1 MNEVICAIEGRRSI
15 RSYRT
20 DPVPEEKLEAVVKA
34 GLMAPSAMNQQSWH
48 FVVISGKGAERYR
61 TYCIEKLGRDPYY
74 GAPAMILVFG
84 KKDAI
89 APVCDGSL
97 AIGNL
102 LLAAKALGL
111 GSCWIHRARQEFESA
126 EGKALMK
133 KWGVSENYAGIG
145 HCILGYA
152 AQEPAPAKP
161 RKADFIVRV

>member
-111 GSCWIHRARQEFESA
+111 GSCLKRRPLRRSGAFLRDTGRWGRWRWASRQEKHRRQSPEKRERSP
-126 EGKALMK
+126 GSQ
-133 KWGVSENYAGIG
+133 SE
-145 HCILGYA
+145 
-152 AQEPAPAKP
+152 
-161 RKADFIVRV
+161 

>member
-61 TYCIEKLGRDPYY
+61 TYCMEKLGRDPYY

-111 GSCWIHRARQEFESA
+111 GSCWIHCVNDLFKEEAAAA
-126 EGKALMK
+126 E
-133 KWGVSENYAGIG
+133 WGVPAGYRPVG
-145 HCILGYA
+145 SVALGF
-152 AQEPAPAKP
+152 PAGEAPAAKP
-161 RKADFIVRV
+161 RKEGTVTQITE

>member
-74 GAPAMILVFG
+74 GAPAVILVFG

-111 GSCWIHRARQEFESA
+111 GSCWIHCVNDLFKEEAAAA
-126 EGKALMK
+126 E
-133 KWGVSENYAGIG
+133 WGVPAGYRPVG
-145 HCILGYA
+145 SVALGF
-152 AQEPAPAKP
+152 PAGEAPAAKP
-161 RKADFIVRV
+161 RKEGTVTRITE

>member
-61 TYCIEKLGRDPYY
+61 TYCIEKLGRDPYD

-111 GSCWIHRARQEFESA
+111 GSCWIHCVNDLFKEEAAAA
-126 EGKALMK
+126 E
-133 KWGVSENYAGIG
+133 WGVPAGYRPVG
-145 HCILGYA
+145 SVALGF
-152 AQEPAPAKP
+152 PAGEAPAAKP
-161 RKADFIVRV
+161 RKEGTVTRITE

>member
-20 DPVPEEKLEAVVKA
+20 NPVPEEKLEAVVKA

-61 TYCIEKLGRDPYY
+61 TYCMEKLGRDPYY

-111 GSCWIHRARQEFESA
+111 GSCWIHCVNDLFKEEAAAA
-126 EGKALMK
+126 E
-133 KWGVSENYAGIG
+133 WGVPAGYRPVG
-145 HCILGYA
+145 SVALGF
-152 AQEPAPAKP
+152 PAGEAPAAKP
-161 RKADFIVRV
+161 RKEGTVTRITE

>member
-111 GSCWIHRARQEFESA
+111 GSCWIHCVNDLFKEEAAAA
-126 EGKALMK
+126 E
-133 KWGVSENYAGIG
+133 WGVPAGYRPVG
-145 HCILGYA
+145 SVALGF
-152 AQEPAPAKP
+152 PAGEAPAAKP
-161 RKADFIVRV
+161 RKEGPVTRITE

>member
-111 GSCWIHRARQEFESA
+111 GSCWIHCVNDLFKEEAVAA
-126 EGKALMK
+126 E
-133 KWGVSENYAGIG
+133 WGVPAGYRPVG
-145 HCILGYA
+145 SVALGF
-152 AQEPAPAKP
+152 PAGEAPAAKP
-161 RKADFIVRV
+161 RKEGTVTRITE

>member
-111 GSCWIHRARQEFESA
+111 GSCWIHCVNDLFKEEAAAA
-126 EGKALMK
+126 E
-133 KWGVSENYAGIG
+133 WGVPAGYRPVG
-145 HCILGYA
+145 SVALGF
-152 AQEPAPAKP
+152 PAGEAPAAKP
-161 RKADFIVRV
+161 RPEGTVTRITE

>member
-15 RSYRT
+15 RNYRT

-102 LLAAKALGL
+102 LLTAKALGL
-111 GSCWIHRARQEFESA
+111 GSCWIHCVNDLFKEEAAAA
-126 EGKALMK
+126 E
-133 KWGVSENYAGIG
+133 WGVPAGYRPVG
-145 HCILGYA
+145 SVALGF
-152 AQEPAPAKP
+152 PAGEAPAAKP
-161 RKADFIVRV
+161 RKEGTVTRITK

>member
-74 GAPAMILVFG
+74 GAPAMVLVFG

-111 GSCWIHRARQEFESA
+111 GSCWIHCVNDLFKEEAAAA
-126 EGKALMK
+126 E
-133 KWGVSENYAGIG
+133 WGVPAGYRPVG
-145 HCILGYA
+145 SVALGF
-152 AQEPAPAKP
+152 PAGEAPAAKP
-161 RKADFIVRV
+161 RKEGTVTRITE

>member
-48 FVVISGKGAERYR
+48 FVVISGKGTERYR

-111 GSCWIHRARQEFESA
+111 GSCWIHCVNDLFKEEAAAA
-126 EGKALMK
+126 E
-133 KWGVSENYAGIG
+133 WGVPAGYRPVG
-145 HCILGYA
+145 SVALGF
-152 AQEPAPAKP
+152 PAGEAPAAKP
-161 RKADFIVRV
+161 RKEGTVTRITE

>member
-1 MNEVICAIEGRRSI
+1 MNEVICTIEGRRSI

-111 GSCWIHRARQEFESA
+111 GSCWIHCVNDLFKEEAAAA
-126 EGKALMK
+126 E
-133 KWGVSENYAGIG
+133 WGVPAGYRPVG
-145 HCILGYA
+145 SVALGF
-152 AQEPAPAKP
+152 PAGEAPAAKP
-161 RKADFIVRV
+161 RKEGTVTRITE

>member
-111 GSCWIHRARQEFESA
+111 GSCWIHCVNDLFKEEVAAA
-126 EGKALMK
+126 E
-133 KWGVSENYAGIG
+133 WGVPAGYRPVG
-145 HCILGYA
+145 SVALGF
-152 AQEPAPAKP
+152 PAGEAPAAKP
-161 RKADFIVRV
+161 RKEGTVTRITE

>member
-61 TYCIEKLGRDPYY
+61 TYCMEKLGRDPYY
-74 GAPAMILVFG
+74 GVPAMILVFG

-111 GSCWIHRARQEFESA
+111 GSCWIHCVNDLFKEEAAAA
-126 EGKALMK
+126 E
-133 KWGVSENYAGIG
+133 WGVPAGYRPVG
-145 HCILGYA
+145 SVALGF
-152 AQEPAPAKP
+152 PAGEAPAAKP
-161 RKADFIVRV
+161 RKEGTVTRITE

>member
-111 GSCWIHRARQEFESA
+111 GSCWIHCVNDLFKEESA
-126 EGKALMK
+126 AAE
-133 KWGVSENYAGIG
+133 WGVPAGYRPVG
-145 HCILGYA
+145 SVALGF
-152 AQEPAPAKP
+152 PAGEAPAAKP
-161 RKADFIVRV
+161 RKEGTVTRITE

>member
-20 DPVPEEKLEAVVKA
+20 DPVPAEKLEAVVKA

-61 TYCIEKLGRDPYY
+61 TYCMEKLGRDPYY

-111 GSCWIHRARQEFESA
+111 GSCWIHCVNDLFKEEAAAA
-126 EGKALMK
+126 E
-133 KWGVSENYAGIG
+133 WGVPAGYRPVG
-145 HCILGYA
+145 SVALGF
-152 AQEPAPAKP
+152 PAGEAPAAKP
-161 RKADFIVRV
+161 RKEGTVTRITE

>member
-61 TYCIEKLGRDPYY
+61 TYCMEKLGRDPYY

-111 GSCWIHRARQEFESA
+111 GSCWIHCVNDLFKEEAVAA
-126 EGKALMK
+126 E
-133 KWGVSENYAGIG
+133 WGVPAGYRPVG
-145 HCILGYA
+145 SVALGF
-152 AQEPAPAKP
+152 PAGEAPAAKP
-161 RKADFIVRV
+161 RKEGTVTRITE

>member
-20 DPVPEEKLEAVVKA
+20 DPVPEEKLEAVVRA

-111 GSCWIHRARQEFESA
+111 GSCWIHCVNDLFKEEAAAA
-126 EGKALMK
+126 E
-133 KWGVSENYAGIG
+133 WGVPAGYRPVG
-145 HCILGYA
+145 SVALGF
-152 AQEPAPAKP
+152 PAGEAPAAKP
-161 RKADFIVRV
+161 RKEGTVTRITE

>member
-20 DPVPEEKLEAVVKA
+20 DPVPEEKLEAVVTA

-111 GSCWIHRARQEFESA
+111 GSCWIHCVNDLFKEEAAAA
-126 EGKALMK
+126 E
-133 KWGVSENYAGIG
+133 WGVPAGYRPVG
-145 HCILGYA
+145 SVALGF
-152 AQEPAPAKP
+152 PAGEAPAAKP
-161 RKADFIVRV
+161 RKEGTVTRITE

>member
-20 DPVPEEKLEAVVKA
+20 DPVPEEKLEAVVKV

-111 GSCWIHRARQEFESA
+111 GSCWIHCVNDLFKEEAAAA
-126 EGKALMK
+126 E
-133 KWGVSENYAGIG
+133 WGVPAGYRPVG
-145 HCILGYA
+145 SVALGF
-152 AQEPAPAKP
+152 PAGEAPAAKP
-161 RKADFIVRV
+161 RKEGTVTRITE

>member
-20 DPVPEEKLEAVVKA
+20 DPVPELEAVVKA

-111 GSCWIHRARQEFESA
+111 GSCWIHCVNDLFKEEAAAA
-126 EGKALMK
+126 E
-133 KWGVSENYAGIG
+133 WGVPAGYRPVG
-145 HCILGYA
+145 SVALGF
-152 AQEPAPAKP
+152 PAGEAPAAKP
-161 RKADFIVRV
+161 RKEGTVTRITE

>member
-111 GSCWIHRARQEFESA
+111 GSCWIHCVNDLFKEEAAAA
-126 EGKALMK
+126 E
-133 KWGVSENYAGIG
+133 WGVPAGYRPVG
-145 HCILGYA
+145 SVALGF
-152 AQEPAPAKP
+152 PAGEAPAAKP
-161 RKADFIVRV
+161 RKEGSVTRITE

>member
-48 FVVISGKGAERYR
+48 FVVISGKGVERYR

-111 GSCWIHRARQEFESA
+111 GSCWIHCVNDLFKEEASA
-126 EGKALMK
+126 AE
-133 KWGVSENYAGIG
+133 WGVPAGYRPVG
-145 HCILGYA
+145 SVALGF
-152 AQEPAPAKP
+152 PAGEAPAAKP
-161 RKADFIVRV
+161 RKEGTVTRITE

>member
-20 DPVPEEKLEAVVKA
+20 DPVPEEKLEAAVKA

-111 GSCWIHRARQEFESA
+111 GSCWIHCVNDLFKEEAAAA
-126 EGKALMK
+126 E
-133 KWGVSENYAGIG
+133 WGVPAGYRPVG
-145 HCILGYA
+145 SVALGF
-152 AQEPAPAKP
+152 PAGEAPAAKP
-161 RKADFIVRV
+161 RKEGTVTRITE

>member
-1 MNEVICAIEGRRSI
+1 MNEVICAIEGRRSV

-111 GSCWIHRARQEFESA
+111 GSCWIHCVNDLFKEETAAA
-126 EGKALMK
+126 E
-133 KWGVSENYAGIG
+133 WGVPAGYRPVG
-145 HCILGYA
+145 SVALGF
-152 AQEPAPAKP
+152 PAGEAPAAKP
-161 RKADFIVRV
+161 RKEGTVTRITE

>member
-111 GSCWIHRARQEFESA
+111 GSCWIHCVNDLCKEEAAAA
-126 EGKALMK
+126 E
-133 KWGVSENYAGIG
+133 WGVPAGYRPVG
-145 HCILGYA
+145 SVALGF
-152 AQEPAPAKP
+152 PAGEAPAAKP
-161 RKADFIVRV
+161 RKEGTVTRITE

>member
-61 TYCIEKLGRDPYY
+61 TYCMEKLGRDPYY

-111 GSCWIHRARQEFESA
+111 GSCWIHCVNDLFKEEAAAA
-126 EGKALMK
+126 E
-133 KWGVSENYAGIG
+133 WGVPAGYRPVG
-145 HCILGYA
+145 SVALGF
-152 AQEPAPAKP
+152 PAGEAPAAKP
-161 RKADFIVRV
+161 RKEGTVTRITA

>member
-111 GSCWIHRARQEFESA
+111 GSCWIHCVNDLFKEEAAAA
-126 EGKALMK
+126 E
-133 KWGVSENYAGIG
+133 WGVPAGYRPVG
-145 HCILGYA
+145 SVALGF
-152 AQEPAPAKP
+152 PAGEAPAAKP
-161 RKADFIVRV
+161 RKEETVTRITE

>member
-48 FVVISGKGAERYR
+48 FVAISGKGAERYR

-74 GAPAMILVFG
+74 GAPAVILVFG

-111 GSCWIHRARQEFESA
+111 GSCWIHCVNDLFKEEAAAA
-126 EGKALMK
+126 E
-133 KWGVSENYAGIG
+133 WGVPAGYRPVG
-145 HCILGYA
+145 SVALGF
-152 AQEPAPAKP
+152 PAGEAPAAKP
-161 RKADFIVRV
+161 RKEGTVTRITE

>member
-61 TYCIEKLGRDPYY
+61 TYCIENLGRDPYY

-111 GSCWIHRARQEFESA
+111 GSCWIHCVNDLFKEEAAAA
-126 EGKALMK
+126 E
-133 KWGVSENYAGIG
+133 WGVPAGYRPVG
-145 HCILGYA
+145 SVALGF
-152 AQEPAPAKP
+152 PAGEAPAAKP
-161 RKADFIVRV
+161 RKEGTVTRITE

>member
-111 GSCWIHRARQEFESA
+111 GSCWIHCVNDLFKEEAAAA
-126 EGKALMK
+126 E
-133 KWGVSENYAGIG
+133 WGVPAGYRPVG
-145 HCILGYA
+145 SVALGF
-152 AQEPAPAKP
+152 PAEEAPAAKP
-161 RKADFIVRV
+161 RKEGTVTRITE

>member
-61 TYCIEKLGRDPYY
+61 TYCIEKLGRDSYY

-111 GSCWIHRARQEFESA
+111 GSCWIHCVNDLFKEEAAAA
-126 EGKALMK
+126 E
-133 KWGVSENYAGIG
+133 WGVPAGYRPVG
-145 HCILGYA
+145 SVALGF
-152 AQEPAPAKP
+152 PAGEAPAAKP
-161 RKADFIVRV
+161 RKEGTVTQITE

>member
-48 FVVISGKGAERYR
+48 FVVINGKGAERYR

-111 GSCWIHRARQEFESA
+111 GSCWIHCVNDLFKEEAAAA
-126 EGKALMK
+126 E
-133 KWGVSENYAGIG
+133 WGVPAGYRPVG
-145 HCILGYA
+145 SVALGF
-152 AQEPAPAKP
+152 PAGEAPAAKP
-161 RKADFIVRV
+161 RKEGTVTRITE

>member
-111 GSCWIHRARQEFESA
+111 GSCWIHCVNDLFKEETAAA
-126 EGKALMK
+126 E
-133 KWGVSENYAGIG
+133 WGVPAGYRPVG
-145 HCILGYA
+145 SVALGF
-152 AQEPAPAKP
+152 PAGEAPAAKP
-161 RKADFIVRV
+161 RKEGTITRITE

>member
-1 MNEVICAIEGRRSI
+1 MNEVICTIEGRRSI

-111 GSCWIHRARQEFESA
+111 GSCWIHCVNDLFKEEAAAA
-126 EGKALMK
+126 E
-133 KWGVSENYAGIG
+133 WGVPAGYRPVG
-145 HCILGYA
+145 SVALGF
-152 AQEPAPAKP
+152 PAGEAPAAKP
-161 RKADFIVRV
+161 RKEETVTRITE

>member
-48 FVVISGKGAERYR
+48 FVVISGKGADRYR

-111 GSCWIHRARQEFESA
+111 GSCWIHCVNDLFKEEAAAA
-126 EGKALMK
+126 E
-133 KWGVSENYAGIG
+133 WGVPAGYRPVG
-145 HCILGYA
+145 SVALGF
-152 AQEPAPAKP
+152 PAGEAPAAKP
-161 RKADFIVRV
+161 RKEGTVTRITE